1 MSTRD
6 IPFHAWPSELDGFT
20 RQREGWIVTIRV
32 VSADGASRIV
42 ARDLP
47 LRGVSV
53 ASTGRHDLVVTAGD
67 VAHQIPHATSVAIDE
82 TSDRV
87 PRALILDAADG
98 TTSIEFRSPMR
109 PDEVDGFLDHDRQQ
123 PSNVGR
129 DNPDD

>member
-32 VSADGASRIV
+32 LSTDGTSRIV

-53 ASTGRHDLVVTAGD
+53 AGTGRHDLVVTVGGAAD
-67 VAHQIPHATSVAIDE
+67 RVAHQIPRATSVAIDE

-87 PRALILDAADG
+87 PRALILNAADG

-109 PDEVDGFLDHDRQQ
+109 PEEVDGFLDHER
-123 PSNVGR
+123 
-129 DNPDD
+129 